1 MEIIENLDESKLIEI
16 DKKYHIKICCCD
28 IYSNFVSD
36 KSENTIHDESL
47 KFKIYSTIDPDSTLP
62 ALKPFEKKIKGE
74 SQEIHPYEIA
84 NITIVGRNFELH
96 TLYRFI

>member
-1 MEIIENLDESKLIEI
+1 MEDIEDLEESKLMEI
-16 DKKYHIKICCCD
+16 DQKYYIKICCCD
-28 IYSNFVSD
+28 IYSNFVSN

-47 KFKIYSTIDPDSTLP
+47 KFKIYSTIDPTLP

-84 NITIVGRNFELH
+84 NITIVGRNSELH